1 MGSKSFAA
9 VAGAGLLTVFALPL
23 AYHSRDTHFFPEDH
37 YSITQEADGKHL
49 HVINTRMNEIADI
62 RLVAGPEGRL
72 VGQGI
77 VMGDTFEVTVGE
89 QEATFIHDHGAEKL
103 WLGRDVVH
111 VRPDTTAQA
120 DTTGPEPQF

>member
-1 MGSKSFAA
+1 MGTKSFAA

-23 AYHSRDTHFFPEDH
+23 AYHSRDTHFFPEDV
-37 YSITQEADGKHL
+37 YSVTQEADGPHL
-49 HVINTRMNEIADI
+49 HVINTRMSEIADI
-62 RLVAGPEGRL
+62 RLVRGPEGQL
-72 VGQGI
+72 VGQGV

-89 QEATFIHDHGAEKL
+89 KEATFIHDHGAEKL

-111 VRPDTTAQA
+111 VKLDTTAQA